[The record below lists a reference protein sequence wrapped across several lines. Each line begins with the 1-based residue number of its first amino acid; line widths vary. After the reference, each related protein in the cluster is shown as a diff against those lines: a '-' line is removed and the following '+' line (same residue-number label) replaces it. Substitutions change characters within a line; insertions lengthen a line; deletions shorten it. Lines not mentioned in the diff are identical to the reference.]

1 MTAGAGLVAE
11 EVIASA
17 AAPGPYRRLVRQFL
31 HNPMAIAGLATL
43 AVLVIFCFCGPL
55 LYHTDQI
62 HVHLSRENL
71 APGAGH
77 PLGTDDVGHD
87 ILGRLMYGGQTSL
100 EIGIAAGLVATV
112 IGMLWGAVAGYA
124 GGWLDA
130 LMMRVVD
137 AGIAIPGLFLLMVA
151 ATIITPKVPVLIV
164 IIGVCSWLVPARLVR
179 AEAMSLRG
187 REFVQAMIAIGGGRR
202 RAIFRH
208 ILPNVVGTVV
218 VNVTFQVA
226 DAILLVAYLSFLG
239 LGVPLPGT
247 DWGGMLSNGINYTY
261 AGYWWMILPPGL
273 AIVIVVCACN
283 FIGDGL
289 RDAFEVRLQ
298 NR

>member
-1 MTAGAGLVAE
+1 M
-11 EVIASA
+11 SA
-17 AAPGPYRRLVRQFL
+17 ALTTEPVPVTAAPGPYRRVAAQFL
-31 HNPMAIAGLATL
+31 RNPMAIAGLVTIALL
-43 AVLVIFCFCGPL
+43 ALFCFLGPL
-55 LYHTDQI
+55 AYHSDQL
-62 HVHLSRENL
+62 HVHLSQENL

-100 EIGIAAGLVATV
+100 EIGIAAGVVATV
-112 IGMLWGAVAGYA
+112 IGMLWGAVSGYA
-124 GGWLDA
+124 GGWLDTV
-130 LMMRVVD
+130 MMRVVD
-137 AGIAIPGLFLLMVA
+137 AGIAIPALFLLMVA
-151 ATIITPKVPVLIV
+151 ATIVTPSVPVLIV

-179 AEAMSLRG
+179 AEAMSLRS

-261 AGYWWMILPPGL
+261 AGYWWMILPPGI
-273 AIVIVVCACN
+273 AIVIIVCACN

-298 NR
+298 GR